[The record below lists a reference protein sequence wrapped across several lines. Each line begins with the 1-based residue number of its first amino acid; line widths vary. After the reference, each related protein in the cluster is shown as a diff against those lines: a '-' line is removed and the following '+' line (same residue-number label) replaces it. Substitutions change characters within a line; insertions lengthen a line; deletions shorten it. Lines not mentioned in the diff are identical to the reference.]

1 MKEDKMLEIML
12 ENQATTITILKEAQK
27 LQEGL
32 NKAYEAIKDLNVK
45 VEANTEAIEVLNA
58 KVEANTEAIAEN
70 TKNIAENTKEIAK
83 LNGRV
88 DKLEGT
94 VNQMR
99 KETKQDLLTLKQ
111 YSDVVAKRV
120 ENVERYRAV

>member
-12 ENQATTITILKEAQK
+12 ENQATTITILKEVQK
-27 LQEGL
+27 LQTGL
-32 NKAYEAIKDLNVK
+32 NKANEAIK
-45 VEANTEAIEVLNA
+45 ELNA

-70 TKNIAENTKEIAK
+70 TKNIAENTKEIVK

-99 KETKQDLLTLKQ
+99 KETKKDLLTLKQ
-111 YSDVVAKRV
+111 YIDVVAKRV